1 MKYKYF
7 FKFSLLLVW
16 LFLMSFSVFARGD
29 IRVTLETYMPD
40 GGIMYLSD
48 LGLTDVTHAPLLFS
62 LTIENTYPAEKE
74 IIINFGIRRAAD
86 VLIDG
91 ETKPFSIVGATGG
104 SPGRIYLTNQNIF
117 AEGMEY
123 SLQNID
129 ITDATSALTD
139 AILATGKL
147 PAGVYEFY
155 VKIYNAQDHSLVAED
170 SKSLSFGAPTL
181 LDLVSPGAPAS
192 QGQVPEI
199 YTKMPF
205 FQWDSDAS
213 KFEITVCEK
222 MQSNTDAQDVMRNE
236 PRLKTVVE
244 NRNYLQY
251 PADAL
256 ELQEGKTYFWQ
267 VVALIPSSGGETR
280 LESEIWGFRVADV
293 SGGSS
298 SAEHQQL
305 MSLLQS
311 MFDSQNFAALFG
323 EGGPLE
329 GFQFTGTAVIDGTAI
344 SLQDLT
350 NLLNDLLQGKIEITD
365 FAIE

>member
-1 MKYKYF
+1 MKYKRF
-7 FKFSLLLVW
+7 FKFISLLFLFLLLV
-16 LFLMSFSVFARGD
+16 SPTFAQGN
-29 IRVTLETYMPD
+29 IRVTLETYLPE

-62 LTIENTYPAEKE
+62 LTIENTYPVEKE
-74 IIINFGIRRAAD
+74 IIINFGIRRAEEI
-86 VLIDG
+86 LIDG
-91 ETKPFSIVGATGG
+91 ETKPFPIVGSTGG

-117 AEGMEY
+117 ADGMEY

-129 ITDATSALTD
+129 ITDATSSLTD

-147 PAGVYEFY
+147 PSGLYVFY
-155 VKIYNAQDHSLVAED
+155 VRIYDASDHSLIAED

-181 LDLVSPGAPAS
+181 LDLVFPGAPANS
-192 QGQVPEI
+192 GDLPEI
-199 YTKMPF
+199 YTKMPL

-213 KFEITVCEK
+213 KFQITVCEK
-222 MQSNTDAQDVMRNE
+222 LTSNTDPQDVMRNE
-236 PRLKTVVE
+236 PRLQRIVE
-244 NRNYLQY
+244 NAKFYQY
-251 PADAL
+251 PADAW
-256 ELQEGKTYFWQ
+256 ELQDGKTYFWQ
-267 VVALIPSSGGETR
+267 VIALIPSSGGETR
-280 LESEIWGFRVADV
+280 LESEIWGFRVADM

-329 GFQFTGTAVIDGTAI
+329 GYQFTGAAVINGTTI
-344 SLQDLT
+344 SMQDLT
-350 NLLNDLLQGKIEITD
+350 NLLNDLLQGKIEVTD

>member
-1 MKYKYF
+1 MKYKHF
-7 FKFSLLLVW
+7 FK
-16 LFLMSFSVFARGD
+16 LFLLAIFLLSFSAFAQGN
-29 IRVTLETYMPD
+29 IQVTLETYLPD

-48 LGLTDVTHAPLLFS
+48 LGLTDVTHAPLLFA
-62 LTIENTYPAEKE
+62 LTIENTYPTQKD
-74 IIINFGIRRAAD
+74 IVLNFGIRRGD
-86 VLIDG
+86 EVLIDG
-91 ETKPFSIVGATGG
+91 ETKPFPITAGAPG

-117 AEGMEY
+117 AEGMDY

-129 ITDATSALTD
+129 ITDATSGLTD

-147 PAGVYEFY
+147 PSGVYLFY
-155 VKIYNAQDHSLVAED
+155 VRIYNAQDHSLVAED

-181 LDLVSPGAPAS
+181 LDLVSPGAPADR
-192 QGQVPEI
+192 GEVPEI
-199 YTKMPF
+199 FTKMPF

-213 KFEITVCEK
+213 KFEITVCGK
-222 MQSNTDAQDVMRNE
+222 LPSNTDPQDVMRNE
-236 PRLKTVVE
+236 PRLQRIVE
-244 NRNYLQY
+244 NQKFYQY
-251 PADAL
+251 PPDAW
-256 ELQEGKTYFWQ
+256 ELVEGKTYFWQ

-280 LESEIWGFRVADV
+280 LESEIWGFRVADM

-298 SAEHQQL
+298 SAEHRQL

-311 MFDSQNFAALFG
+311 MFDSQTFAALFG

-329 GFQFTGTAVIDGTAI
+329 GYQFTGSALLDGNTV

-350 NLLNDLLQGKIEITD
+350 NLLNDLLQGKIKIAD